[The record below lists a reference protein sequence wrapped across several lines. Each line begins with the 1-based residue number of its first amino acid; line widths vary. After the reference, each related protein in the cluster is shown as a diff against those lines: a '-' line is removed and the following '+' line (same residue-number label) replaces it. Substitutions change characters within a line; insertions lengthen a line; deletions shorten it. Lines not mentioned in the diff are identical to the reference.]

1 MVKEMFDLTGKKA
14 MVTGAGGG
22 IGSTQAKALAEFG
35 AEVALCDLNPDSI
48 RETAAE
54 LEVYGCKAPCIP
66 IDITS
71 KASVVEAVGQV
82 TKELGQIDILCNTAG
97 INYRVPILDYPEEK
111 WDRVIDVNLKGMFLV
126 SQAVAPQM
134 IERGWGKIINM
145 SSIMAKITYF
155 NQAAYCSSKGGV
167 DQLTKVMALEWAK
180 SGVRVNAISPTYI
193 NTPLVE
199 QVLKDEPERVD
210 FINKRTPMGRLG
222 KLEELMGIT
231 VFLAC
236 PASDLITGQSISV
249 DGGWTAW

>member
-1 MVKEMFDLTGKKA
+1 MLKEQFDLTGKKA
-14 MVTGAGGG
+14 MITGAGGG
-22 IGSTQAKALAEFG
+22 IGATQAKALAEFG
-35 AEVALCDLNPDSI
+35 ADVALCDLDIESCGKTSKDV
-48 RETAAE
+48 ETFGVQAAC
-54 LEVYGCKAPCIP
+54 LE

-71 KASVVEAVGQV
+71 KASVTQAVKKATEA
-82 TKELGQIDILCNTAG
+82 LGQIDILCNTAG
-97 INYRVPILDYPEEK
+97 INYRVPLMDYPEEQ

-134 IERGWGKIINM
+134 VERGWGKIINM
-145 SSIMAKITYF
+145 SSIMGRITYF

-193 NTPLVE
+193 KTPLVE

-222 KLEELMGIT
+222 TLEELMGIT

-236 PASDLITGQSISV
+236 PASDLITGQSICV

>member
-1 MVKEMFDLTGKKA
+1 MLREMFELSGKKV
-14 MVTGAGGG
+14 MITGAGGG

-35 AEVALCDLNPDSI
+35 ADVALCDLNLDAC
-48 RETAAE
+48 RKTAAE
-54 LEVYGCKAPCIP
+54 LEVFNCKTTCVS

-71 KASVVEAVGQV
+71 KSSVVQAVEQV

-97 INYRVPILDYPEEK
+97 VNYRVPVLEYPEEQ
-111 WDRVIDVNLKGMFLV
+111 WDRVMNVNLKGMFLV

-134 IERGWGKIINM
+134 IERGWGKIVNM
-145 SSIMAKITYF
+145 SSIMGRVTYY

-180 SGVRVNAISPTYI
+180 SGIRVNAICPTYI
-193 NTPLVE
+193 KTPLVE
-199 QVLKDEPERVD
+199 QVLKDEPERVA
-210 FINKRTPMGRLG
+210 FINQRTPMGRLG
-222 KLEELMGIT
+222 KLEEMMGIT

-236 PASDLITGQSISV
+236 PASDLVTGQSIAV